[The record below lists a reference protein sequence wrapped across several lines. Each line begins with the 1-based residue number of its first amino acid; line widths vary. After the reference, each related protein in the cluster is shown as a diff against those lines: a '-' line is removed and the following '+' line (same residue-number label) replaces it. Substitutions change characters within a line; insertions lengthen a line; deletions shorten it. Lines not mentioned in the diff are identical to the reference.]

1 MVRRYM
7 VTGYGAKKDT
17 GELYTRAA
25 RVKEDEKNWKYGYL
39 DEKDRYY
46 IDGEIRPLGTI
57 ITLELSEARP

>member
-1 MVRRYM
+1 MAERKYM

-17 GELYTRAA
+17 GELYSRAS
-25 RVKEDEKNWKYGYL
+25 RVKEDEKNHTYGYL

-57 ITLELSEARP
+57 ITLELTEA